1 MLIQTWSQVFQVSL
15 LNLWYGFIGTFPKIV
30 FIIVLF
36 IVGWIVAKTIATL
49 VTKGIDALKID
60 SLFKSAGTEE
70 VLARAGWKLHIGGL
84 IGWVV
89 KWLIILGFL
98 VTSADLLGL
107 SGVTAFLSVIWFY
120 IPQVLLA
127 ALILIAGTVLADFVR
142 KLITGGAAIAQVR
155 ASKMI
160 GTIAYYAIWVL
171 SIVTALDKLGILGYF
186 GQVLFTGI
194 VVMLGLAF
202 GLAFGLG
209 GKDAAARFINRT
221 ADDLSSK

>member
-127 ALILIAGTVLADFVR
+127 VLILISGTVLADFVR

-155 ASKMI
+155 ASRMV
-160 GTIAYYAIWVL
+160 GTIAYYAIWIL

-194 VVMLGLAF
+194 ILMLAVAF

>member
-70 VLARAGWKLHIGGL
+70 ILARAGWKLHIGGL

-160 GTIAYYAIWVL
+160 GTVAYYAIWVL

-194 VVMLGLAF
+194 IIMLALAF